1 MPNRQPLG
9 DIDRNTLPVTPPQKK
24 PRGKTATPI
33 TKRSYAAATAA
44 QRSQR
49 SYRQRKQVAVLMYL
63 EHHRYPI
70 EPWPVTRQ
78 RTSDTPL
85 DLANGLRRPTFDE
98 AASWY
103 QRRDTIVN
111 NPATSS
117 NSSQPSWPD
126 LEADL
131 YTQFRQQRDESRV
144 VTTGWFRRT
153 ARALFASRYPG
164 LSTFRFSVGW
174 FSRFCSRWNI
184 SHRRLTKQASKL
196 PADYLVIV
204 TQFLHFD
211 RRVSQPALAQLP
223 LDLSGLRFPTHRIIN
238 FDETPIPFEYLD
250 GSTWADKGARTVAGK
265 TDRSGWSK
273 RQATLILYI
282 FADGIQRILPKLIF
296 HGKPSSQGGQI
307 EGNEGSKY
315 SSQITVEFNDTAYN
329 NEYLLDR
336 WITEEF
342 FPLTAGQ
349 EYLLVMDVATFHK
362 TPSILSRLRTN
373 HITPSLIPPGTTS
386 LLQPLDTAINKP
398 FKQWFSEATDD
409 YVYNAEQLARAA
421 SQPLVWTTSMKRI
434 MVTHTVAAAAS
445 RLAADKAAQMVRQS
459 FIQCGISGH
468 PDGSDITRIRIK
480 DTPIETI
487 SWDGWDTF
495 NYDKYVKEEM
505 LSDPEILE
513 DADGDNTEYIST
525 AEDVQQPIGNNPM
538 VPIDLTRPARPW
550 DL

>member
-63 EHHRYPI
+63 EHHRHPI

-78 RTSDTPL
+78 RTGDTPL
-85 DLANGLRRPTFDE
+85 DPANGLRRPTFNE
-98 AASWY
+98 AASYFKIPRTTIRGWY
-103 QRRDTIVN
+103 QRRDTI
-111 NPATSS
+111 
-117 NSSQPSWPD
+117 
-126 LEADL
+126 
-131 YTQFRQQRDESRV
+131 QRNKSRV

-164 LSTFRFSVGW
+164 LSTFRFSVSW
-174 FSRFCSRWNI
+174 FSGFYSRWNI

-196 PADYLVIV
+196 PANYLVII
-204 TQFLHFD
+204 TQFLHFN
-211 RRVSQPALAQLP
+211 RRVSQPSLAQLP
-223 LDLSGLRFPTHRIIN
+223 LNLSGLRFPTHRIIN
-238 FDETPIPFEYLD
+238 FDETPIHFEYLD

-282 FADGIQRILPKLIF
+282 FANSIQRILPKLIF

-307 EGNEGSKY
+307 EGNKGSKY
-315 SSQITVEFNDTAYN
+315 SSQITVKFNDTAYN

-342 FPLTAGQ
+342 LPLTAGQ
-349 EYLLVMDVATFHK
+349 EYLLVIDVATFHK
-362 TPSILSRLRTN
+362 TPSILSGLRTN

-386 LLQPLDTAINKP
+386 LLQPLDTAVNKP
-398 FKQWFSEATDD
+398 FKQWLSEATDD
-409 YVYNAEQLARAA
+409 YVYNAEQLAQAA
-421 SQPLVWTTSMKRI
+421 GQPLVWTTSMKRI

-468 PDGSDITRIRIK
+468 PDGSDIAKIKVK

-487 SWDGWDTF
+487 LWDGWDTF
-495 NYDKYVKEEM
+495 DYDKYVKQEM
-505 LSDPEILE
+505 LSDPGIL
-513 DADGDNTEYIST
+513 DVHAAGDNTEYIST
-525 AEDVQQPIGNNPM
+525 AEDVQ
-538 VPIDLTRPARPW
+538 RPTRPW

>member
-78 RTSDTPL
+78 RTGDTPL
-85 DLANGLRRPTFDE
+85 DPANGLRRPTFDE
-98 AASWY
+98 AASYFKIPRTTIRGWY

-111 NPATSS
+111 NPAASS

-126 LEADL
+126 LETDL

-174 FSRFCSRWNI
+174 FSGFRSRWNI

-204 TQFLHFD
+204 TQFLHFN

-223 LDLSGLRFPTHRIIN
+223 LDLSTGLRFPTHRIIN
-238 FDETPIPFEYLD
+238 FVETPIPFEYLD

-273 RQATLILYI
+273 RQAALILYI

-342 FPLTAGQ
+342 LPLTAGQ

-386 LLQPLDTAINKP
+386 LLQPLDTAVNKP
-398 FKQWFSEATDD
+398 FKQWLSEATDN
-409 YVYNAEQLARAA
+409 YVYNAEQLAQAA
-421 SQPLVWTTSMKRI
+421 GQPLVWTTSMKRI

-445 RLAADKAAQMVRQS
+445 RLAADKAAQMVQQS

-468 PDGSDITRIRIK
+468 PDGSDIAKIKVK

-487 SWDGWDTF
+487 LWDGWDTF
-495 NYDKYVKEEM
+495 DCDKYVKQEM
-505 LSDPEILE
+505 LLDPEIL
-513 DADGDNTEYIST
+513 DVHAAGDNTEYIST
-525 AEDVQQPIGNNPM
+525 AEDVQ
-538 VPIDLTRPARPW
+538 RPTWPW